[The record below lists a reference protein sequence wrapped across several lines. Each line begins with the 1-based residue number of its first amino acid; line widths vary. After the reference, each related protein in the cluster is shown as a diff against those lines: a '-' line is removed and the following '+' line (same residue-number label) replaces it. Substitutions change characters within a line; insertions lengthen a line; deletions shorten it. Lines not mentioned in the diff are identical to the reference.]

1 MGVPGSAVFAGVF
14 GGFIFLTKGTDALD
28 QGNNAFAVVVAVS
41 FFALVA
47 LAIPAGDAGRLLAV
61 ADWGK
66 ATDTIPTL
74 LLSLVY
80 HNVVPSVCD
89 PCTAVTSPVQSCLH

>member
-1 MGVPGSAVFAGVF
+1 M
-14 GGFIFLTKGTDALD
+14 TKGTDALD

-47 LAIPAGDAGRLLAV
+47 LAIPAGDAARLLAV

-66 ATDTIPTL
+66 ATDTVPTL

-80 HNVVPSVCD
+80 HNVVPTVCD
-89 PCTAVTSPVQSCLH
+89 PCIARD